1 MASQG
6 RQSNQHAF
14 KGYSQLA
21 AIRIDN
27 MNDSLE
33 WFGNY
38 SSAGETPIILIPD
51 RSSCLPYVYVP
62 EGTYAVIT
70 KHGKFDSVQS
80 TGGLHFC
87 LPWTKI

>member
-33 WFGNY
+33 VSIFIVSYCNHF
-38 SSAGETPIILIPD
+38 IL
-51 RSSCLPYVYVP
+51 Y
-62 EGTYAVIT
+62 
-70 KHGKFDSVQS
+70 
-80 TGGLHFC
+80 
-87 LPWTKI
+87 